1 VCLDSAWHNKSVEHA
16 LAAINVKWVG
26 QMNMRA
32 VDKCNN
38 NESEQVVGTHTAQE
52 PVLKPVMEASIA
64 MSGVEPGLAGAH
76 TEVDVHMEADRMAQ
90 QMSLESAG
98 KKVEHPQSGVQTTP
112 ILLRL
117 QELYEKFKPMLIGL
131 LSIISGLVLWH
142 LATEHNINYV
152 INFESIPGPLSVGG
166 AFVAQ
171 LTDSEFYIHILVSM
185 KRILIAYSLAVIL
198 GISIGLVIGRS
209 RNMRAAV
216 LPYIEI
222 IRPIPAVAW
231 IPLAILM
238 WPTEESSI
246 IYITF
251 LGALFPIILN
261 TVHGV
266 EQTPEVLVRAA
277 LSLGAKRSQVFRH
290 VVFPA
295 ALPSISAGLAIGMG
309 VSWFSLLAGEIISG
323 QYGIGYFTWNA
334 YSLINYPNIVVGMLV
349 IGGLGSLSTFLVR
362 LVMKPSLRWKAAQR

>member
-1 VCLDSAWHNKSVEHA
+1 M
-16 LAAINVKWVG
+16 NV
-26 QMNMRA
+26 RA
-32 VDKCNN
+32 VDKISNDG
-38 NESEQVVGTHTAQE
+38 SEQSVEKSRDEELSLMSSKETSIQSIVDEVNTSDEQGFDTSKSNVGE
-52 PVLKPVMEASIA
+52 SDF
-64 MSGVEPGLAGAH
+64 S
-76 TEVDVHMEADRMAQ
+76 EVSFVQ
-90 QMSLESAG
+90 SLS
-98 KKVEHPQSGVQTTP
+98 
-112 ILLRL
+112 
-117 QELYEKFKPMLIGL
+117 ELYEKSKAFIIGS
-131 LSIISGLVLWH
+131 LSVIFGLVLWH
-142 LATEHNINYV
+142 LATKYNFNFY
-152 INFESIPGPLSVGG
+152 INFENIPSPHAVGT

-171 LTDSEFYIHILVSM
+171 LGDSEFYVHIIVSM
-185 KRILIAYSLAVIL
+185 TRILIAYSIAVVL
-198 GISIGLVIGRS
+198 GISIGLVVGRS
-209 RNMRAAV
+209 RSMRAAV

-277 LSLGAKRSQVFRH
+277 LSLGAKKSQVFLH

-295 ALPSISAGLAIGMG
+295 ALPSIGAGLAIGMG

-334 YSLINYPNIVVGMLV
+334 YSLINYSDIVVGMLV

-362 LVMKPSLRWKAAQR
+362 LAMRPSLRWKHSQR

>member
-1 VCLDSAWHNKSVEHA
+1 M
-16 LAAINVKWVG
+16 NV
-26 QMNMRA
+26 RA
-32 VDKCNN
+32 VEKCSNDGSEQSEKKSRDEEPLLTSAKEVSSQSTVDGANTPDEQRFNN
-38 NESEQVVGTHTAQE
+38 GTSGTMSQDSDTLKPQVVGNE
-52 PVLKPVMEASIA
+52 SNNASL
-64 MSGVEPGLAGAH
+64 V
-76 TEVDVHMEADRMAQ
+76 Q
-90 QMSLESAG
+90 SL
-98 KKVEHPQSGVQTTP
+98 
-112 ILLRL
+112 L
-117 QELYEKFKPMLIGL
+117 ELYEKTKAFVIGL
-131 LSIISGLVLWH
+131 LSVIFGLVLWY
-142 LATEHNINYV
+142 LATKYNFNLY
-152 INFESIPGPLSVGG
+152 INFENIPSPLAVGT

-171 LTDSEFYIHILVSM
+171 LSDSEFYIHIMVSM
-185 KRILIAYSLAVIL
+185 KRILIAYSIAVFL
-198 GISIGLVIGRS
+198 GIGIGLVVGRS
-209 RNMRAAV
+209 RSMRAAV

-277 LSLGAKRSQVFRH
+277 LSLGAKKSQVFRH

-295 ALPSISAGLAIGMG
+295 ALPSIGAGLAIGMG

-334 YSLINYPNIVVGMLV
+334 YSLINYPDIVVGMLV

-362 LVMKPSLRWKAAQR
+362 LAMRPSLRWTRSQR